1 VELGRKIG
9 EQWVQTRWDRAI
21 LLERCSETPEPG
33 YCVHGKTRCVR
44 CNQWCWLGNNTFV
57 MVAGGEALPL
67 CTNCA
72 VGDGLVTEAS
82 QVGVVRDEWLR

>member
-1 VELGRKIG
+1 
-9 EQWVQTRWDRAI
+9 
-21 LLERCSETPEPG
+21 
-33 YCVHGKTRCVR
+33 
-44 CNQWCWLGNNTFV
+44 
-57 MVAGGEALPL
+57 LPL